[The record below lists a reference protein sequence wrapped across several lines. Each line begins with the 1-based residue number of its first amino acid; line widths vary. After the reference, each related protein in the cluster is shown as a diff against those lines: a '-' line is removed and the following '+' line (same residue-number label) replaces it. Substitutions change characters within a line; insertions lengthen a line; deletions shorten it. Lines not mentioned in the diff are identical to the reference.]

1 MTQPG
6 LMAWRSIKT
15 RDQTIMTTL
24 SLEAVSTVRSSA
36 YRKTAWRLMPFLM
49 LCYLCAYLDRVN
61 VGFAKLQMMNDL
73 ALSETVYGLG
83 AGVFFIGYFL
93 SEVPSN
99 IILHKVGARVWI
111 ARIMIT
117 WGIVSALFAFVE
129 TAWQFYA
136 LRFLLGIAE
145 AGLAPG
151 LLLYLTYWFP
161 SYRRA
166 RMTVLWFIAIPLS
179 GMVGGPLSGW
189 IMNHFAGVHGWA
201 GWQWMFVLE
210 AVPTVVVGL
219 LVLSYLKDGVHQATW
234 LNDEEKALITREQ
247 AEDDQQKVTHASI
260 GEFIRDRR
268 LWLLAAIY
276 FCVVMGQ
283 YAITFWLPPLVR
295 NAGVS
300 DPLHIGFLTS
310 LPYLCAIAAMLLVGR
325 SGDKHRE
332 RRWHLIVPMIA
343 GAIGLSLAAMMGGNP
358 TLSILSLCLA
368 ASGILS
374 ATSLFWM
381 LPTTLLGGVSAA
393 AGIAA
398 VNSLAN
404 LAGFCSPYLIGWIT
418 TLTGSSAIG
427 MYLITGVLFLGAS
440 LVLRIPAA
448 LVNR

>member
-1 MTQPG
+1 MITTMT
-6 LMAWRSIKT
+6 LDAASTT
-15 RDQTIMTTL
+15 R
-24 SLEAVSTVRSSA
+24 ANA

-73 ALSETVYGLG
+73 AFSETVYGLG
-83 AGVFFIGYFL
+83 AGMFFIGYFL
-93 SEVPSN
+93 CEVPSN
-99 IILHKVGARVWI
+99 LILHRVGARRWI
-111 ARIMIT
+111 ARIMIS
-117 WGIVSALFAFVE
+117 WGIISALFAFVE

-136 LRFLLGIAE
+136 LRFLLGVAE

-179 GMVGGPLSGW
+179 GMIGGPLSGY
-189 IMNHFAGVHGWA
+189 IMTSFAGFHGWA

-210 AVPTVVVGL
+210 AIPTVVVGL

-234 LNDEEKALITREQ
+234 LSDEEKQLLNKELE
-247 AEDDQQKVTHASI
+247 EDNSQKVVHASV
-260 GEFIRDRR
+260 GAFIRDRR
-268 LWLLAAIY
+268 LWLLTCIY

-283 YAITFWLPPLVR
+283 YAITFWLPTLIR

-300 DPLHIGFLTS
+300 DPLHIGMMTS
-310 LPYLCAIAAMLLVGR
+310 LPYLCAIIVMLLMGR

-332 RRWHLIVPMIA
+332 RRWHLVGPMIA
-343 GAIGLSLAAMMGGNP
+343 GALGLSLAALFGGNLL
-358 TLSILSLCLA
+358 LSVLSLCLA
-368 ASGILS
+368 AAGILS
-374 ATSLFWM
+374 ASSMFWM

-393 AGIAA
+393 AGIAGI
-398 VNSLAN
+398 NSFAN

-418 TLTGSSAIG
+418 TTTGSSAIG
-427 MYLITGVLFLGAS
+427 MYLITGVLFIGAY

-448 LVNR
+448 SVNR